1 MNEQDISQMVE
12 SCWGIL
18 PYSSFHP
25 LAPKEHKILF
35 SVIAGTYLHS
45 LDGENAFEI
54 LQQKAAEPAAKQHQ
68 KLFQDTVGTF
78 TKSAACGRGGEKII
92 WGLLGTLFVKNNLFL
107 RSLTSSLWNILIFH
121 NFFMGI

>member
-1 MNEQDISQMVE
+1 MN
-12 SCWGIL
+12 
-18 PYSSFHP
+18 PF
-25 LAPKEHKILF
+25 AAKERKILF

-78 TKSAACGRGGEKII
+78 TKSAARGRGGEKII
-92 WGLLGTLFVKNNLFL
+92 
-107 RSLTSSLWNILIFH
+107 
-121 NFFMGI
+121 